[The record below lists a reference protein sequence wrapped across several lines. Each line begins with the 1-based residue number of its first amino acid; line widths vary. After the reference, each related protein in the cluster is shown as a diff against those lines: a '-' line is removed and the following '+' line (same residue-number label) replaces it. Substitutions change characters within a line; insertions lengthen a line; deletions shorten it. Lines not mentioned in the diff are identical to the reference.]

1 MALLESPKEEK
12 KDVKNVLDTTK
23 EWTENPKVNKETDLN
38 ELNNITED
46 EANIKATDVLD
57 NPETET
63 QVNTLRNI
71 MNIFENDTDGKYN
84 AINEEYK
91 KLTENILKSYENK
104 IGDILNKVEDNWS
117 NIDVSSLSPQEAATL
132 SDNIM
137 KNQPQEIR
145 EQTKAINNVLDNGS
159 AEHKKILNEVIKTM
173 QKDIEDMY
181 NKIQTIDNKTP

>member
-1 MALLESPKEEK
+1 MTLLESPKEEK
-12 KDVKNVLDTTK
+12 KDAKNVLDTTK

>member
-1 MALLESPKEEK
+1 MTLLESPKEEK
-12 KDVKNVLDTTK
+12 KDVKNILDTTK

-71 MNIFENDTDGKYN
+71 MKVFADDTNGKYN
-84 AINEEYK
+84 AINEEFK

>member
-46 EANIKATDVLD
+46 DANIKATDVLD

>member
-1 MALLESPKEEK
+1 
-12 KDVKNVLDTTK
+12 
-23 EWTENPKVNKETDLN
+23 VNKETDLN

-104 IGDILNKVEDNWS
+104 IGDILNKVEDN
-117 NIDVSSLSPQEAATL
+117 
-132 SDNIM
+132 
-137 KNQPQEIR
+137 
-145 EQTKAINNVLDNGS
+145 
-159 AEHKKILNEVIKTM
+159 
-173 QKDIEDMY
+173 
-181 NKIQTIDNKTP
+181 

>member
-1 MALLESPKEEK
+1 MTLLESPKEEK
-12 KDVKNVLDTTK
+12 KDAKNVLDTTK

-57 NPETET
+57 NPETKN
-63 QVNTLRNI
+63 QVKTLKNI
-71 MNIFENDTDGKYN
+71 MDTFKNDTEGKY
-84 AINEEYK
+84 ATLNEEYK
-91 KLTENILKSYENK
+91 DLTDKIIKSYEGK
-104 IGDILNKVEDNWS
+104 IGEVLNNVEDNWE
-117 NIDVSSLSPQEAATL
+117 NLDISSLSPQKAATL

-137 KNQPQEIR
+137 ENQPQEIR

-181 NKIQTIDNKTP
+181 NKIQTIDNKVP

>member
-117 NIDVSSLSPQEAATL
+117 NIDVSSLSPKEAATL